1 MLASLSLQ
9 QKHQHMRW
17 DIKRTGFIVFMLAWH
32 FAAFPQD
39 NVIDGYVDQALE
51 SNLTLKQ
58 KEYSYTKS
66 LEALKEAKR
75 MFFPVVSLQARYSR
89 AEGGRTAVVPFDEI
103 MNPAYD
109 NLEVI
114 NQSLS
119 QTIPGYP
126 ALPEYPQIDD
136 YTIHFIRP
144 EEQETKIQLVM
155 PVFNDAIIKN
165 REIKKGMTEVEKINV
180 DIYKRELVKEV
191 KTAWFNYLRAGK
203 VVELYRNSLD
213 VTREN
218 LRNSESLYRHDKV
231 TMDEVYAA
239 RAKVKEIEKELSSA
253 QKEEVMA
260 RAWFNFLLNRDLN
273 AEIKTGEPVAI
284 AYLTFN
290 LDSLVVQAVRNRE
303 ELVQSDRY
311 IDIQKMKVKLEAGSA
326 LPEVSLWASYG
337 YQGEKYSFT
346 KDDDFAQVGISL
358 SWDLFTSG
366 QRKAKMQQAG
376 IERDMMELKKMEA
389 VNQIR
394 MEVMDAWH
402 SLNTARKSIDQ
413 VEEEALNYQKAY
425 NLVSKKY
432 QMGMTN
438 HLELS
443 NALNNLLIAEN
454 KVILARYDYYVCQ
467 IELERITSS
476 YQF

>member
-1 MLASLSLQ
+1 MG
-9 QKHQHMRW
+9 W
-17 DIKRTGFIVFMLAWH
+17 NIKRIGFIVLIAAWH
-32 FAAFPQD
+32 FPVFSQ
-39 NVIDGYVDQALE
+39 NSVIDGYVDQAME
-51 SNLTLKQ
+51 SNIALKQ

-75 MFFPVVSLQARYSR
+75 MFLPVVSLQARYSR
-89 AEGGRTAVVPFDEI
+89 AEGGRTAVVPFGEI

-119 QTIPGYP
+119 QSVPNYP
-126 ALPEYPQIDD
+126 VFPAYPQIDD
-136 YTIHFIRP
+136 YTINFVRP
-144 EEQETKIQLVM
+144 KEQETKIQLVM

-165 REIKKGMTEVEKINV
+165 REIKKKMAEVEKINV

-191 KTAWFNYLRAGK
+191 KTAWFNYLRTGK

-213 VTREN
+213 LTQEN

-239 RAKVKEIEKELSSA
+239 RAKVKEMEKELASA
-253 QKEEVMA
+253 QKDEVMA

-273 AEIKTGEPVAI
+273 TDIETGEPLAVS
-284 AYLTFN
+284 YLTYN
-290 LDSLVVQAVRNRE
+290 LDSLVVQAVRERA

-311 IDIQKMKVKLEAGSA
+311 LDIQEKKVKLEAGSA
-326 LPEVSLWASYG
+326 LPEVGLWAAYG

-346 KDDDFAQVGISL
+346 NDDDFAQVGISL

-366 QRKAKMQQAG
+366 QRKAKVQQAG
-376 IERDMMELKKMEA
+376 IDRDILEQKKLEA
-389 VNQIR
+389 VKHIR
-394 MEVMDAWH
+394 LEVMDAWY
-402 SLNTARKSIDQ
+402 SLNTARKGIDQ
-413 VEEEALNYQKAY
+413 AGEEALNYRKSY
-425 NLVSKKY
+425 HLVSKKY
-432 QMGMTN
+432 QRGMAA

-443 NALNNLLIAEN
+443 NALNNMLNAEN
-454 KVILARYDYYVCQ
+454 RLILASYDYQ
-467 IELERITSS
+467 IRQVELERVVAGYEFKNIKNE
-476 YQF
+476 